1 MYRNN
6 WNMGP
11 RGRNFG
17 HRGFRPVFIP
27 GIIGLFFFGWVVI
40 AAVFGVLGALIM
52 TLGSVLSGLAHFA
65 PRLIRALV
73 SSRGF
78 AIGVA
83 LGLVWYFRTHRK
95 NRAAAEESRKST
107 GSVDG
112 AAVETEVIEA
122 PACRTFNA

>member
-1 MYRNN
+1 MYRYN
-6 WNMGP
+6 WNMDP
-11 RGRNFG
+11 RGRNTR

-78 AIGVA
+78 ALGIA
-83 LGLVWYFRTHRK
+83 MGLVWYFRTHRR
-95 NRAAAEESRKST
+95 NRAAAEESREST

>member
-27 GIIGLFFFGWVVI
+27 GIIGLFFFGWIFVAALCGAAGGAIMILASVI
-40 AAVFGVLGALIM
+40 
-52 TLGSVLSGLAHFA
+52 SGLAHIA
-65 PRLIRALV
+65 PRLIRALA
-73 SSRGF
+73 SSHGF
-78 AIGVA
+78 ALGVA
-83 LGLVWYFRTHRK
+83 IGLVWYFRTHRK
-95 NRAAAEESRKST
+95 NRAAAEENRKST

-112 AAVETEVIEA
+112 AAVETEVTKA
-122 PACRTFNA
+122 PAYRTFNA